1 MSAHPLNGGI
11 VFRRILTHAARAL
24 LFCALGFTAANVGAV
39 PVQMTAVTTLND
51 SQTDIPGTTMGDT
64 LTISV
69 IVDNGGT
76 SLLSQSW
83 TVLNIVSGRVDVGT
97 YAAFY
102 TSSFFAGSGFTTDA
116 AGLLTTAVFADLVG
130 DVSDTFGTSA
140 VGALFN
146 DAVRDTQE
154 RLTRFGDDVDQ
165 PNRNLSLW
173 SAAFVSVPEP
183 GTLVLLGA
191 GLIGLCMARRSRNA

>member
-1 MSAHPLNGGI
+1 M
-11 VFRRILTHAARAL
+11 FRRILMRAIRASL
-24 LFCALGFTAANVGAV
+24 CFVLGFVAVGANAV
-39 PVQMTAVTTLND
+39 PVQMTAVTTLNH
-51 SQTDIPGTTMGDT
+51 SKTDIPGTTMGDT
-64 LTISV
+64 LTILV

-97 YAAFY
+97 YTAFY
-102 TSSFFAGSGFTTDA
+102 TSSFSAGSGFTTDA

-154 RLTRFGDDVDQ
+154 RLTRFGDAVDQ
-165 PNRNLSLW
+165 PNGNLSLW
-173 SAAFVSVPEP
+173 SVAFVSVPEP
-183 GTLVLLGA
+183 GTLGLIGA
-191 GLIGLCMARRSRNA
+191 GLIGIGLARRRRNA

>member
-1 MSAHPLNGGI
+1 MGFFIEGGDM
-11 VFRRILTHAARAL
+11 FRRIVMSTVRASL
-24 LFCALGFTAANVGAV
+24 CFGLGFVAAGANAV

-102 TSSFFAGSGFTTDA
+102 TSSFSAGSGFTTDA

-173 SAAFVSVPEP
+173 SVAFVSVPEP

-191 GLIGLCMARRSRNA
+191 GLIGLCAARRRRNP